1 MTPTVEVFTHNFK
14 VTNYDHAFYQLLKEY
29 CRPLLQMDMVPGAG
43 GRYRP
48 VVKKVF
54 AASPA
59 SRKEMRFC
67 ISKLEDFWI
76 WFGARGWDKSRFT
89 VYSHELYTPAQ
100 LVSKFFP
107 HWEPRDYQ
115 IPVID
120 FCAAPNEPIRV
131 VVVQTGKGKA
141 NSVNS
146 LVKVPGGWKRMGDI
160 LVGDVV
166 TAWDGSATRV
176 NGVFPQGRVETFKV
190 TFADGR
196 STVVTGEHLW
206 KIFYTNTTLARRWR
220 IADTKEISRI
230 LSFDSRLYVPLCEP
244 EDGEHKDFVIDPYL
258 MGVLLGDGGMST
270 NTIVI
275 RKGDQELFDN
285 IAPLLPHGDALVP
298 SSSDHCLGYRIH
310 GTGGKNSTVTA
321 LRELG
326 LLGSAAWDKEIPAEY
341 LNASLDQR
349 WALLQ
354 GLMDTDGTVNTIK
367 TGGAISYCSTSEKLA
382 LGVQYLVRSLGG
394 IAKISSRI
402 PNYTHNGT
410 KKEGRKAYNVLIRMK
425 TPDKIFRLTRKKE
438 RTNNDNQYAGN
449 LKLRIVSVEPNGFE
463 EAQCISIEHP
473 DHLYVTDDFIVTHNT
488 LISAKAAE
496 KLQHRTAVIVP
507 AMYVEKWYDELKTM
521 YVDVEKRML
530 MVRGV
535 KQLFGL
541 VTMAKLGQLDHDFLL
556 ISATSMQMYLSAW
569 EKEPEYIEER
579 SCKPEEFFKILGVG
593 TKIIDELHKGI
604 HLNVKMDLYTHIP
617 KGLYLTATI
626 KASNPFVN
634 RMTEMAYPLAHR
646 YQGLAYDRYIGVVAM
661 EYRLNNPKALR
672 WLGKRKQYSQT
683 TFEAS
688 ILRTNRILENYTRM
702 IVELVK
708 DTYLDVR
715 EKGQTC
721 LVFAGS
727 IDMCTHL
734 TKALRKAYPKETIGR
749 YVKDDPYSNLMENDI
764 VVSTI
769 LSAGTAIDKYGLLTV
784 LMTIG
789 VDSIQA
795 NEQTMGRLRRLKDWP
810 DTTPMFFYL
819 VCADI
824 KQHVKYH
831 RSKVEL
837 LKDKALYQ
845 RYEIIPYRI

>member
-131 VVVQTGKGKA
+131 VVVQTGKGK
-141 NSVNS
+141 
-146 LVKVPGGWKRMGDI
+146 G
-160 LVGDVV
+160 
-166 TAWDGSATRV
+166 
-176 NGVFPQGRVETFKV
+176 
-190 TFADGR
+190 
-196 STVVTGEHLW
+196 
-206 KIFYTNTTLARRWR
+206 
-220 IADTKEISRI
+220 
-230 LSFDSRLYVPLCEP
+230 
-244 EDGEHKDFVIDPYL
+244 
-258 MGVLLGDGGMST
+258 
-270 NTIVI
+270 
-275 RKGDQELFDN
+275 
-285 IAPLLPHGDALVP
+285 
-298 SSSDHCLGYRIH
+298 
-310 GTGGKNSTVTA
+310 
-321 LRELG
+321 
-326 LLGSAAWDKEIPAEY
+326 
-341 LNASLDQR
+341 
-349 WALLQ
+349 
-354 GLMDTDGTVNTIK
+354 
-367 TGGAISYCSTSEKLA
+367 
-382 LGVQYLVRSLGG
+382 
-394 IAKISSRI
+394 
-402 PNYTHNGT
+402 
-410 KKEGRKAYNVLIRMK
+410 
-425 TPDKIFRLTRKKE
+425 
-438 RTNNDNQYAGN
+438 
-449 LKLRIVSVEPNGFE
+449 
-463 EAQCISIEHP
+463 
-473 DHLYVTDDFIVTHNT
+473 
-488 LISAKAAE
+488 LISAKAVE

-521 YVDVEKRML
+521 YIDVEKRML

-749 YVKDDPYSNLMENDI
+749 YVEDDPYSNLMENDI

-769 LSAGTAIDKYGLLTV
+769 LSAGMAIDKYGLLTV

-824 KQHVKYH
+824 EQHVKYH